1 MPGDT
6 EEAKPPLTRPYEE
19 ESYVPFSLQQSPM
32 YVLGSRE

>member
-1 MPGDT
+1 MPGDA

-32 YVLGSRE
+32 YEN